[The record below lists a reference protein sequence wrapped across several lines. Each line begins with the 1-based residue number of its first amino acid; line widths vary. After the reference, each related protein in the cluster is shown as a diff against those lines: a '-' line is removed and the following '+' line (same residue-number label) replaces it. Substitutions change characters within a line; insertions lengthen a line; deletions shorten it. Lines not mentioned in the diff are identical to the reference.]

1 MTESSVGMD
10 GSKGSPKTNDAE
22 AGGEQAGGTKQGLGD
37 LLDELAELGGSKD
50 EVSIHDIR
58 EKVGNRSFGPFL
70 MIPAIIEIS
79 PIGGIPGLPTVI
91 AAVVS
96 LFAIQ
101 ILLGMKHLWLPGFI
115 EKRSFSGDKLK
126 KGTDKIRKPA
136 GWVDKVV
143 RPRMSWATE
152 TPWSRGIALVILL
165 LAATVP
171 PLELLPFASTVPMAA
186 ILLFGLA
193 LTAKDGLVAILGGLT
208 SLAGFGVMMWSFM
221 SGQ

>member
-1 MTESSVGMD
+1 MFMAESRTETSAGRD
-10 GSKGSPKTNDAE
+10 GAKEDGAE
-22 AGGEQAGGTKQGLGD
+22 QGLND
-37 LLDELAELGGSKD
+37 LLDELSELGNSKD
-50 EVSIHDIR
+50 TVSIHDIR

-79 PIGGIPGLPTVI
+79 PIGGIPGLPTII

-96 LFAIQ
+96 LFAVQ
-101 ILLGMKHLWLPGFI
+101 ILIGMKHLWLPGFI
-115 EKRSFSGDKLK
+115 EKRSFAGEKLA
-126 KGTDKIRKPA
+126 KGAEKIRKPA
-136 GWVDKVV
+136 RWIDKVV
-143 RPRMSWATE
+143 RPRMTWATE

-193 LTAKDGLVAILGGLT
+193 LTAKDGLVATLGGLT
-208 SLAGFGVMMWSFM
+208 SLVGFGLLIWNWT